1 MADYFLLENGSG
13 HLLLENGSDGLLL
26 EVQSAPSTGDYLVQE
41 PDGTSRFTLEDGSG
55 FILLEAATP
64 PTPEV
69 VHGGG
74 IIIQRRR
81 PIIRIDQ
88 YHLEED
94 EAIALSLLLRTR
106 RKRSF

>member
-1 MADYFLLENGSG
+1 MADYFLLEDGSG
-13 HLLLENGSDGLLL
+13 HLLLEDGSGLLL
-26 EVQSAPSTGDYLVQE
+26 EVQSVPSTGDYLVQE

-64 PTPEV
+64 PAPEV

-81 PIIRIDQ
+81 PIVRVDQ
-88 YHLEED
+88 YNLEED
-94 EAIALSLLLRTR
+94 EAIALSLLLSTR
-106 RKRSF
+106 RRRRI